1 MYRAPNPGQAAISAA
16 PLLTFAGVT
25 AFSLSSLP
33 SSASSSLLWP
43 LLESLSAGTIAGVA
57 MAVLLE
63 SRLGNLLGDFCEV
76 PDVVKVQRINPKGPA
91 GTQLNVVYS
100 VFGYLQV
107 RFVGVELKESISL
120 TVRI

>member
-1 MYRAPNPGQAAISAA
+1 M
-16 PLLTFAGVT
+16 GVT

-33 SSASSSLLWP
+33 SSASSSSLLWP
-43 LLESLSAGTIAGVA
+43 LLESMSAGTISAVA

-76 PDVVKVQRINPKGPA
+76 PDVAMVQRINPKGPA

-107 RFVGVELKESISL
+107 RFWGVQLKGN
-120 TVRI
+120 TPMFP